1 MEQGVIECLNRRYRN
16 KLLAEIFAKMELENK
31 VLMDALKGIN
41 TKDVILIVGKAF
53 HEISSTLV

>member
-1 MEQGVIECLNRRYRN
+1 MIECLNRRYRN